1 GSASRQRIG
10 QAGVV
15 AARETSG
22 ISWHCYC
29 TNDSRD
35 RLNHTAQHKELR
47 KNMFGTDELC
57 SLRWDPVSE
66 RVEVID
72 QTLLPHALRWCHLDS
87 LTAYCH
93 AISTMQVRG
102 APLIGITAAFGLAQA
117 LSEDASD
124 ENLARASATLL
135 ATRPTAV
142 NLRWALE
149 QVTSA
154 VQHLVPSARARV
166 ALDKARAL
174 REEDIANCERI
185 GANGLQLLRALNV
198 ESRLNIMTHCNAGW
212 LATVQWGTALAPIY
226 KAHASGIPVHVWVSE
241 TRPRNQGTSLTAWEL
256 HRAGVPCTIVTD
268 NSCGQLMRQGR
279 VDCVIVGSD
288 RTAANGDVCNKVGT
302 YLKALAACASDIPF
316 YVALPEST
324 IDWSCPG
331 GEQIPIEERN
341 ESEVLSIAGL
351 DAAGDFR
358 EVNLAAAHSHALNP
372 AFDVTPAALVR
383 ALITE
388 HGNFE
393 ASVTGLQSLRAE
405 AATVR

>member
-1 GSASRQRIG
+1 M
-10 QAGVV
+10 V
-15 AARETSG
+15 
-22 ISWHCYC
+22 
-29 TNDSRD
+29 N
-35 RLNHTAQHKELR
+35 
-47 KNMFGTDELC
+47 TDDLC

-87 LTAYCH
+87 LTAFCH
-93 AISTMQVRG
+93 AISSMQVRG
-102 APLIGITAAFGLAQA
+102 APLIGITAAFGLAHA
-117 LSEDASD
+117 LSEDAST
-124 ENLARASATLL
+124 ENLARASAALL

-149 QVTSA
+149 QITTV
-154 VQHLVPSARARV
+154 VNPLQPSERARA

-185 GANGLQLLRALNV
+185 GINGLQLLRSL
-198 ESRLNIMTHCNAGW
+198 ERDHLNIMTHCNAGW

-226 KAHASGIPVHVWVSE
+226 KAHASGIEVHVWVSE
-241 TRPRNQGTSLTAWEL
+241 TRPRNQGTNLTAWEL

-302 YLKALAACASDIPF
+302 YLKALAARANNIPF

-331 GEQIPIEERN
+331 GEHIPIEERD

-358 EVNLAAAHSHALNP
+358 EVNLAAAHSRALNP

-393 ASVTGLQSLRAE
+393 ASEKGLQHLRTV
-405 AATVR
+405 AAGVI